1 MNRRLDYKFS
11 VHAENASK
19 VILISGWMNNM
30 HAKEYYQRRNQ
41 IQKCSSCPFIQIL
54 SWFYPDFILIL
65 FRFYHNF
72 IQTLFRFYCDFSQI
86 FFKLTIFIL
95 SRWNLDKIRIKSAYD
110 LDKRTWTG
118 LKGWYLLQKIS
129 VKTMYVL
136 LYIQLW
142 STSLVFSP
150 IRF

>member
-41 IQKCSSCPFIQIL
+41 IQKCSSCPFIHIL
-54 SWFYPDFILIL
+54 SWFYSDFITISSRLYSDFILIFL
-65 FRFYHNF
+65 RF
-72 IQTLFRFYCDFSQI
+72 

-95 SRWNLDKIRIKSAYD
+95 SRWNLDKIRIKLAYD